1 MIKSTFERLKR
12 SALFKD
18 SFWALLGSAM
28 GKGLSLLAG
37 IAVAR
42 FLGKEVY
49 GEYGTIRTT
58 LMSIAI
64 VSTFGFGYTAT
75 KFVAEYISTKSSKLQ
90 SLVRNT
96 LTITL
101 LFSTFLALL
110 QTVFADIISQIIDAP
125 HLKGYLQ
132 SFSILIVLNALSTTQ
147 IAVLSGFKRFKETA
161 RINIYSGVTTF
172 VASVVMTYQWG
183 LGGALGALALSFAFQ
198 ITLNQR
204 VIKTVLSK
212 YSGNR
217 TVSPAERNSMLK
229 FSIPIALQDSS
240 FTIVHTL
247 SLLILIRLSNYGE
260 VGLSSAAGMWLSVV
274 IFVPAMLKNVMFSY
288 LSSAENHIRLVH
300 KLLIINFISSVTP
313 VSIVLCCSGFISS
326 FYGTSFI
333 GLPKVL
339 NVCVVSAIFI
349 SLSEVYCYEFIAQ
362 GKPWIVFFSRL
373 IRDALTLIMAYIL
386 LLKIHTDQAFWFSV
400 ISLVAHGIFLII
412 IFLIY
417 TFYWSRNISVQEK

>member
-1 MIKSTFERLKR
+1 
-12 SALFKD
+12 
-18 SFWALLGSAM
+18 
-28 GKGLSLLAG
+28 
-37 IAVAR
+37 
-42 FLGKEVY
+42 
-49 GEYGTIRTT
+49 
-58 LMSIAI
+58 
-64 VSTFGFGYTAT
+64 
-75 KFVAEYISTKSSKLQ
+75 
-90 SLVRNT
+90 
-96 LTITL
+96 
-101 LFSTFLALL
+101 
-110 QTVFADIISQIIDAP
+110 
-125 HLKGYLQ
+125 
-132 SFSILIVLNALSTTQ
+132 
-147 IAVLSGFKRFKETA
+147 
-161 RINIYSGVTTF
+161 
-172 VASVVMTYQWG
+172 MTYQWG

-362 GKPWIVFFSRL
+362 GKTMDCILFPSNTRRSHSDNGLYPIVENSHRSSILVFRHFVSSTWHFFNNHL
-373 IRDALTLIMAYIL
+373 PDLYFL
-386 LLKIHTDQAFWFSV
+386 L
-400 ISLVAHGIFLII
+400 
-412 IFLIY
+412 
-417 TFYWSRNISVQEK
+417 E